1 MADEAGRKFATQT
14 ADLTQASD
22 RGGIE
27 SELQD
32 ARQRLQYLLAISPTI
47 IYTTQ
52 ASGAYACTF
61 ISENLKSIMGYSPQE
76 MTTDPKCWPER
87 LHPEDASRVFAEVT
101 PLVKQGGG
109 TVSYRFRHRDGHYIW
124 IQDTFKVIRDET
136 GLPLELVGAWADITE
151 LKSARQRLQYLLA
164 VSPTI
169 IYTTKASGSYACTF
183 ISENLRAIMGYAPEE
198 MTTDPKCWP
207 ERLHPEDAS
216 RVFAD
221 VVPLIKQGGG
231 TVSYRFRHRDG
242 HFIWIQD
249 TFKVIRDEAGQP
261 LELVGA
267 WADITEL
274 KSARQRLEYL
284 LAVSP
289 TIIYTTQASGDGYA
303 CTFVTE
309 NLRAIMGYSPQEMTT
324 DPKCWPELLHPE
336 DASRVFAEVAP
347 LIKQGGGT
355 VSYRFRHRDGHYIW
369 IQDTFKVIRDQAGQP
384 LELVGAWADVSV
396 RTEAE
401 RAALRANAELQE
413 TKRYL
418 TRLLESST
426 DAIISTDKAG
436 NVVLFNEGAEVLL
449 GYRADEVIGKRVS
462 SLYGGEEGFRDVVRE
477 MRKRGGTASA
487 FESMLRAKDGRDIPV
502 LISASALT
510 DDGGQEIGTVGFA
523 TDIRERKRA
532 EEALQKAHD
541 ELEARVEERT
551 TELKAARERMQYL
564 MTIAPGIMYTNQAS
578 GKFTCTFVSDNVDP
592 IMGFSAWEM
601 REDPKFWP
609 SRLHPDDAPKVFAE
623 VGKLIEAGGG
633 TVEYRFRHRDGNYLW
648 IQDTFKVIFDD
659 AGKPQE
665 VVGSWAN
672 ISDRKQA
679 ERALSERLAIMKDLQ
694 SLVAASPSVIYTTQV
709 SGDFACTFVSENL
722 KSTMGYSPWEM
733 RDDPKFW
740 IKHLHPDDANRVFT
754 ELDQRMTQGGG
765 TVEYRFRHRHG
776 HYIWI
781 QDTFTVTRDNEGKPK
796 ELIGSWAD
804 ISDRKRAEAELE
816 RLAKEVELRN
826 RFIRESFGRY
836 LTDDV
841 VATVLETPTGLQVGG
856 EKRKVTMMMTDLRG
870 FTSLSERLA
879 PERVVAM
886 LNRYLG
892 AMVDVIKR
900 YQGTIDEFIG
910 DAIFVLFG
918 APVWQEDD
926 AQRAVACAVAMQL
939 AMEDVN
945 EANRKEDLPEIEMGI
960 GIHTGQVVLGN
971 IGSAERMKYGVVGR
985 HVNLTARIQSYT
997 IGGQI
1002 LISETTRREAGATLK
1017 LGKQTAIKA
1026 KGIEHPVTVCEA
1038 LGIGG
1043 RHRLFLSET
1052 TDEMVALPQ
1061 PINIIAAIVEGSH
1074 LSGDLVK
1081 GRLTMLSAKQA
1092 EAELEVP
1099 VPALAN
1105 LKINVFDGEGGEI
1118 QGAVYGKVLG
1128 SGNGTSTATLIRF
1141 TSVSP
1146 EIEVFFRS
1154 ILGGP
1159 EPAPIESEP
1168 SRMVSATPPR
1178 DAHGSKPATPAVSK
1192 AVDPATLNGS
1202 QSSPASA
1209 AQSDSNAAGAAAASP
1224 PPPASAP
1231 PVTPSDVDR
1240 PTPSSQKQPSPNN
1253 GADNRAPN
1261 ITMLMSST
1269 KLAEPEKKRGWFKGR
1284 HRQ

>member
-1 MADEAGRKFATQT
+1 
-14 ADLTQASD
+14 
-22 RGGIE
+22 
-27 SELQD
+27 
-32 ARQRLQYLLAISPTI
+32 
-47 IYTTQ
+47 
-52 ASGAYACTF
+52 
-61 ISENLKSIMGYSPQE
+61 
-76 MTTDPKCWPER
+76 
-87 LHPEDASRVFAEVT
+87 
-101 PLVKQGGG
+101 
-109 TVSYRFRHRDGHYIW
+109 
-124 IQDTFKVIRDET
+124 
-136 GLPLELVGAWADITE
+136 
-151 LKSARQRLQYLLA
+151 
-164 VSPTI
+164 
-169 IYTTKASGSYACTF
+169 
-183 ISENLRAIMGYAPEE
+183 
-198 MTTDPKCWP
+198 
-207 ERLHPEDAS
+207 
-216 RVFAD
+216 
-221 VVPLIKQGGG
+221 
-231 TVSYRFRHRDG
+231 
-242 HFIWIQD
+242 
-249 TFKVIRDEAGQP
+249 
-261 LELVGA
+261 
-267 WADITEL
+267 
-274 KSARQRLEYL
+274 
-284 LAVSP
+284 
-289 TIIYTTQASGDGYA
+289 
-303 CTFVTE
+303 
-309 NLRAIMGYSPQEMTT
+309 
-324 DPKCWPELLHPE
+324 
-336 DASRVFAEVAP
+336 
-347 LIKQGGGT
+347 
-355 VSYRFRHRDGHYIW
+355 
-369 IQDTFKVIRDQAGQP
+369 
-384 LELVGAWADVSV
+384 
-396 RTEAE
+396 
-401 RAALRANAELQE
+401 
-413 TKRYL
+413 
-418 TRLLESST
+418 
-426 DAIISTDKAG
+426 
-436 NVVLFNEGAEVLL
+436 
-449 GYRADEVIGKRVS
+449 
-462 SLYGGEEGFRDVVRE
+462 
-477 MRKRGGTASA
+477 
-487 FESMLRAKDGRDIPV
+487 
-502 LISASALT
+502 
-510 DDGGQEIGTVGFA
+510 
-523 TDIRERKRA
+523 
-532 EEALQKAHD
+532 
-541 ELEARVEERT
+541 
-551 TELKAARERMQYL
+551 
-564 MTIAPGIMYTNQAS
+564 MYTNQAS

-826 RFIRESFGRY
+826 RFIRELFGRY